1 MEKVINNPFMGRTDG
16 LVFVAKDYK
25 EDDFAVVKLGK
36 KVNQL
41 SDDVYDFDVVD
52 IVEITDVVKRQD
64 YIAQYADD
72 VGILN
77 ILKKVAKT
85 GDTGLLNQCQPATG
99 VDLTNMPDN
108 WLDAAAL
115 KEKAMASYNKLP
127 EELRKDISVEDFMAL
142 SMDAV
147 GEKIDAYVASLNKD
161 KGGNENA

>member
-16 LVFVAKDYK
+16 LVFPSKDYK
-25 EDDFAVVKLGK
+25 EDDFAIVKVGK
-36 KVNQL
+36 KTNQL
-41 SDDVYDFDVVD
+41 SDDPHDFDVVD
-52 IVEITDVVKRQD
+52 VVEITDVVKRED
-64 YIAQYADD
+64 YINQFADD

-85 GDTGLLNQCQPATG
+85 GDTSLLKQAEPGFG

-108 WLDAAAL
+108 WVDAAAL

-127 EELRKDISVEDFMAL
+127 EALRKDMSVEDFMAL

-147 GEKIDAYVASLNKD
+147 GEKIDAYIAGLND
-161 KGGNENA
+161 KGGNDNA